1 MTGSA
6 TSLFAGTLAE
16 KLQTELSS
24 WNNILRPVSP
34 PPQTQESGQSTQYL
48 IRDNQNQAA
57 MTGNATIGA
66 MNNAEKP
73 VNVNN
78 EVKVEVKPLSQDIKI
93 GEEKIGSI
101 CTRFME
107 THATRLGR
115 NGIMGDW

>member
-57 MTGNATIGA
+57 MTGNIIT
-66 MNNAEKP
+66 
-73 VNVNN
+73 
-78 EVKVEVKPLSQDIKI
+78 
-93 GEEKIGSI
+93 
-101 CTRFME
+101 
-107 THATRLGR
+107 
-115 NGIMGDW
+115 